1 MTKQFRDHEHLFQA
15 LRKAL
20 VAATA
25 GGHTIDDFARN
36 VTASL
41 TESTAP
47 SVVSTRQD
55 ALKHEVELVI
65 LRPQPNEL
73 LQGWRGRMAVT
84 NGLRSVR
91 DVDAALLDWV
101 LRKSLAVGDDLD
113 FVQCA
118 ASALGVTQQELIR
131 HHTLI
136 PYFDCLGNLKQ
147 NKPGHPG
154 MHQRTYQRRAP
165 LRVDGKSALF
175 CPQCAA
181 EDVGFRRFSYWR
193 RSHHLPGVVWCSTHA
208 VPLLVA
214 GDHACFDRC
223 PHHFLNDYIKKCA
236 QPEGDAVKVILL
248 RYARISEEILDL
260 APTIDSSAAS
270 SVFGKWAK
278 EADLRISA
286 AGKRKTLST
295 SLMDML
301 PYQWLEETF
310 PRVHW
315 QRNKYISTIDGVC
328 TPRATRYTASTFCLL
343 AAVFYDDADRAI
355 SELVDASADNR
366 EPSLGFDFWA
376 SREVFDLYCA
386 NNGVV
391 SRMAKA
397 MGMSPKS
404 VSIGLLNQGLP
415 GLGKSVQFRT
425 ALRAFFAG
433 QSVENPC
440 RAAGISQETLTA
452 TLRASGA
459 RLAKALDR
467 MFEADLGKESAEDG
481 AEVTDRRSQNR
492 SARSLHRKKSPQTAM

>member
-1 MTKQFRDHEHLFQA
+1 MTKQSRDHEHLFQA

-73 LQGWRGRMAVT
+73 LQGWRGRMAAT
-84 NGLRSVR
+84 NCLKGAR
-91 DVDAALLDWV
+91 DVDVALLAWV

-147 NKPGHPG
+147 NKPGRPG
-154 MHQRTYQRRAP
+154 LHLRTYQRRAP
-165 LRVDGKSALF
+165 LRIDGRNALF

-181 EDVGFRRFSYWR
+181 EDVEFWGFSYWR
-193 RSHHLPGVVWCSTHA
+193 RSHHLPGVVCCSTHA
-208 VPLLVA
+208 VQLLVA

-223 PHHFLNDYIKKCA
+223 PHHFLNDYVKECA
-236 QPEGDAVKVILL
+236 QPDDDAAKVILL

-270 SVFGKWAK
+270 FIFGKWAK
-278 EADLRISA
+278 GADLRISKP
-286 AGKRKTLST
+286 GSRKTLST
-295 SLMDML
+295 YLMELL
-301 PYQWLEETF
+301 PSTWLEETF

-328 TPRATRYTASTFCLL
+328 TPRTTRYTASTFCLL

-355 SELVDASADNR
+355 SELVGSSANNR
-366 EPSLGFDFWA
+366 EPSLGYDFWA

-386 NNGVV
+386 NDGVV
-391 SRMAKA
+391 SRMAEA
-397 MGMSPKS
+397 IGVSPKT

-415 GLGKSVQFRT
+415 GLGRSIPLRI
-425 ALRAFFAG
+425 ALRAFFSG
-433 QSVENPC
+433 QSIEKSC
-440 RAAGISQETLTA
+440 HAAGVSEEVFVAL
-452 TLRASGA
+452 LRASGA

-467 MFEADLGKESAEDG
+467 MSEADLGRESSEAAAGRSASAETESFG
-481 AEVTDRRSQNR
+481 QVAEP
-492 SARSLHRKKSPQTAM
+492 K

>member
-1 MTKQFRDHEHLFQA
+1 MTKQSRDHEHLFQA

-41 TESTAP
+41 TESTGP

-73 LQGWRGRMAVT
+73 LQGWRGRMAAT
-84 NGLRSVR
+84 NCLKGAR
-91 DVDAALLDWV
+91 DVDAALLAWA

-118 ASALGVTQQELIR
+118 ASALGITQQELIR

-154 MHQRTYQRRAP
+154 MHLRTYQRRAP
-165 LRVDGKSALF
+165 LRIDGKNALF

-181 EDVGFRRFSYWR
+181 EDVGFWGFSYWR
-193 RSHHLPGVVWCSTHA
+193 RSHHLPGVVCCSTHA

-214 GDHACFDRC
+214 GDYACFDRC
-223 PHHFLNDYIKKCA
+223 PHHFLNDYVKECA
-236 QPEGDAVKVILL
+236 QPDEDAAKAILL

-355 SELVDASADNR
+355 SELVDASAGNR

-376 SREVFDLYCA
+376 SREVFDLYCT

-391 SRMAKA
+391 SRMAEA
-397 MGMSPKS
+397 MSLSPAS

-415 GLGKSVQFRT
+415 GLGKSPSLKA
-425 ALRAFFAG
+425 ALRAFFGG
-433 QSVENPC
+433 QSIEKSC
-440 RAAGISQETLTA
+440 RAAGVSEEA
-452 TLRASGA
+452 FAAMLRTSGA

-467 MFEADLGKESAEDG
+467 MSEADLGKESSEDA

-492 SARSLHRKKSPQTAM
+492 SAKSLHRKKSPQTAM